1 MAVWNVIDHTEV
13 SSTPTSDITKTGL
26 STSYDHMYFLV
37 TARFEGA
44 SAKSDQIHL
53 DVRLGTSSSVDSGS
67 NYTWRY
73 GARKASSATVGASNV
88 GTIIRTGPCAV
99 NSDDAAVFAQ
109 YEMWI
114 VNYANTANYKQ
125 LMWQGGRQNTDTS
138 PTDDQFFC
146 GFGAGSWAN
155 TGAVDSVK
163 LMPSSGTGFTSGS
176 TLTIYGLNGDPS

>member
-13 SSTPTSDITKTGL
+13 SSTPTTAITKTGL
-26 STSYDHMYFLV
+26 STSYDHMYLLV

-44 SAKSDQIHL
+44 SAKTDQIHL
-53 DVRLGTSSSVDSGS
+53 DVQLGTSGSVDSGS
-67 NYTWRY
+67 NYSYRY
-73 GARKASSATVGASNV
+73 GGRKASSSTVGVYST
-88 GTIIRTGPCAV
+88 GTLIRTGPCAV

-125 LMWQGGRQNTDTS
+125 LMWQGGRQNTNTS
-138 PTDDQFFC
+138 PTDDEFFC

-163 LMPSSGTGFTSGS
+163 LLPSSGTGFTSGS
-176 TLTIYGLNGDPS
+176 TLTIYGLNADPS